1 MGFLANVIHPAFLLV
16 HGDEQVAGVDNVA
29 LAHID
34 AGNGA
39 VLRSADLVLHLHGL
53 EDQQGVASLDGVT
66 GLDLDIQDI
75 AGHGSGDGDGT
86 GGTGR
91 SGSRC
96 RSKSCIFRGLYGGKL

>member
-39 VLRSADLVLHLHGL
+39 VLRSADYIL
-53 EDQQGVASLDGVT
+53 
-66 GLDLDIQDI
+66 
-75 AGHGSGDGDGT
+75 
-86 GGTGR
+86 
-91 SGSRC
+91 
-96 RSKSCIFRGLYGGKL
+96 SKRERMPLPKKPEAPVNKSFIK

>member
-16 HGDEQVAGVDNVA
+16 HGDEQVAGVDNIA

-53 EDQQGVASLDGVT
+53 EDQQGVASLDGAATGAAAATGAPVPSSTVT
-66 GLDLDIQDI
+66 L
-75 AGHGSGDGDGT
+75 
-86 GGTGR
+86 
-91 SGSRC
+91 
-96 RSKSCIFRGLYGGKL
+96 